1 MGTKLSTDKIKYF
14 LDKAKE
20 SKKGITEKYNEVLNY
35 TNVSYLISE
44 EKSESSD
51 NREIEEVVSESI
63 TTLVNF
69 VMSNVFPRGLN
80 WASLEINET
89 LYNQASGDTKK
100 VTETA
105 KVESINA
112 ELEKMSGTFFD
123 FLNNSNFYTEVAKAV
138 RDVVVLGTGVIKL
151 IEQTDTQRPFLYKY
165 QNLDGLY
172 FLENMLGESN
182 VVFKSL
188 FQMTKEDITELY
200 GDSATIPS
208 KAQEENKTVDLIE
221 CVIQSLEDKSIF
233 IFSVY
238 DSNFETLVHEVELK
252 YNPFVVF
259 RWSLE
264 SNSIW
269 GVGLG
274 ILALKLFKELQKFK
288 ELREKQSLM
297 IVEPPLMAT
306 GDKGL
311 INNIV
316 LKPGYANYGGTG
328 QNSPMG
334 NGFNGL
340 DIKPIITSQSLIP
353 VDQDINTCKYEIKS
367 LFMSNPLGD
376 LGESKNRSATEVQ
389 ARMQLFRSRWSGA
402 YELMQQEL
410 MRPTFLSPLRILIDR
425 SILSLSFEESDLDFT
440 VIQYENEL
448 SKASDIEDVQM
459 LNTYGNSALNL
470 ANVAQQ
476 VGLNREKTVGYISKK
491 LRVPLEIKLTE
502 EENLEQ
508 SQRMQEYQD
517 KIMAEKALMETVQ
530 EQGQEPQN
538 QNQEVA
544 VNG

>member
-1 MGTKLSTDKIKYF
+1 MAELTVEKIKYY
-14 LDKAKE
+14 LGEAKKAKE
-20 SKKGITEKYNEVLNY
+20 GVTEKYNEVLNF

-44 EKSESSD
+44 EKQD
-51 NREIEEVVSESI
+51 GVANREIEEVVSESI

-80 WASLEINET
+80 WASLEVNET
-89 LYNQASGDTKK
+89 LYTRASGDTKK
-100 VTETA
+100 VADEA
-105 KVESINA
+105 KVKSINS
-112 ELEKMSGTFFD
+112 ELEKMSSTFFD
-123 FLNNSNFYTEVAKAV
+123 FLNNSNYYTEIAKAV
-138 RDVVVLGTGVIKL
+138 RDQIVLGTGVIKI
-151 IEQTDTQRPFLYKY
+151 IEQEDTQRPFLYKY

-172 FLENMLGESN
+172 FLENMLGEPN
-182 VVFKSL
+182 IVFKSL
-188 FQMTKEDITELY
+188 FQMTKEDIFELY
-200 GDSATIPS
+200 GDKATIPA
-208 KAQEENKTVDLIE
+208 KAVEENKTVDLIE
-221 CVIQSLEDKSIF
+221 CVVQSLEDKSTF

-238 DSNFETLVHEVELK
+238 DSNFETLVHQVTLK

-264 SNSIW
+264 GNSIW
-269 GVGLG
+269 GIGLG
-274 ILALKLFKELQKFK
+274 VLALKLFKELQKFK
-288 ELREKQSLM
+288 ELREKQSQM
-297 IVEPPLMAT
+297 IVEPPLMAI

-311 INNIV
+311 THNIV
-316 LKPGYANYGGTG
+316 LKPGQVNYGGTG
-328 QNSPMG
+328 QTSPMG
-334 NGFNGL
+334 GGYNGL
-340 DIKPIITSQSLIP
+340 DIKPIFTSQSLIP
-353 VDQDINTCKYEIKS
+353 VDQDISTCKYEIKS
-367 LFMSNPLGD
+367 MFMSNPLGD

-410 MRPTFLSPLRILIDR
+410 MRPTFISPLRILIEK

-476 VGLNREKTVGYISKK
+476 VGLNREKTVDYISKK
-491 LRVPLEIKLTE
+491 LRVPAEIQMTPQ
-502 EENLEQ
+502 ENQEQ

-517 KIMAEKALMETVQ
+517 QLMAEKALIQATQ

-538 QNQEVA
+538 QNQEVME
-544 VNG
+544 NG

>member
-1 MGTKLSTDKIKYF
+1 MSTKLSTDKIKYF

-112 ELEKMSGTFFD
+112 ELEKMSETFFD

-172 FLENMLGESN
+172 FLENMLGEPN

-264 SNSIW
+264 GNSIW

-476 VGLNREKTVGYISKK
+476 VGLNREKTVEYISKK

>member
-1 MGTKLSTDKIKYF
+1 MTKLSVEKIRYY

-20 SKKGITEKYNEVLNY
+20 AKKGITEKYNEVLNY

-44 EKSESSD
+44 EKAESGD
-51 NREIEEVVSESI
+51 NREVEEVVSESI

-80 WASLEINET
+80 WASLEVNET
-89 LYNQASGDTKK
+89 LYNQGSGDTKA
-100 VTETA
+100 VSEEA
-105 KVESINA
+105 KVKEINSG
-112 ELEKMSGTFFD
+112 LEKISSTFFD
-123 FLNNSNFYTEVAKAV
+123 FLNNSNYYTEIAKGV
-138 RDVVVLGTGVIKL
+138 RDQIVLGTGVIKI
-151 IEQTDTQRPFLYKY
+151 IEQQDTQRPFLYKY

-172 FLENMLGESN
+172 FLENMLGEPN
-182 VVFKSL
+182 IVFKSL
-188 FQMTKEDITELY
+188 FQMTKEDIKELY
-200 GDSATIPS
+200 GEKATIPS

-221 CVIQSLEDKSIF
+221 CAIQSLEDKSIF

-238 DSNFETLVHEVELK
+238 DTSFETLVHEVELK

-259 RWSLE
+259 RWALE
-264 SNSIW
+264 GNSIW
-269 GVGLG
+269 GTGLG
-274 ILALKLFKELQKFK
+274 VLALKLFKELQKFK
-288 ELREKQSLM
+288 ELREKQSQM
-297 IVEPPLMAT
+297 IVEPPLMAS

-316 LKPGYANYGGTG
+316 LKSGQVNYGGSN

-334 NGFNGL
+334 SGYNGL

-367 LFMSNPLGD
+367 MFMSNPLGD

-425 SILSLSFEESDLDFT
+425 SILTLSFEEKDLDFT

-476 VGLNREKTVGYISKK
+476 VGLNREKTVEYISKK
-491 LRVPLEIKLTE
+491 LRVPLEIQLTE
-502 EENLEQ
+502 EENLAQ

-517 KIMAEKALMETVQ
+517 KLMAEKALMETVQ
-530 EQGQEPQN
+530 EQGQEQQN

>member
-20 SKKGITEKYNEVLNY
+20 AKKGITEKYNEVLNY

-112 ELEKMSGTFFD
+112 ELEKMSETFFD

-165 QNLDGLY
+165 QNLDGMY
-172 FLENMLGESN
+172 FLENMLGEPN

-238 DSNFETLVHEVELK
+238 DSNFETLIHEVELK

-264 SNSIW
+264 GNSIW

-476 VGLNREKTVGYISKK
+476 VGLNREKTVEYISKK

>member
-1 MGTKLSTDKIKYF
+1 MAELTVEKIKYY
-14 LDKAKE
+14 LGEAKKAKE
-20 SKKGITEKYNEVLNY
+20 GVTEKYNEVLNF

-44 EKSESSD
+44 EKQD
-51 NREIEEVVSESI
+51 GVANREIEEVVSESI

-80 WASLEINET
+80 WASLEVNET
-89 LYNQASGDTKK
+89 LYTRASGDTKK
-100 VTETA
+100 VADEA
-105 KVESINA
+105 KVKSINS
-112 ELEKMSGTFFD
+112 ELEKMSSTFFD
-123 FLNNSNFYTEVAKAV
+123 FLNNSNYYTEIAKAV
-138 RDVVVLGTGVIKL
+138 RDQIVLGTGVIKI
-151 IEQTDTQRPFLYKY
+151 IEQEDTQRPFLYKY

-172 FLENMLGESN
+172 FLENMLGEPN
-182 VVFKSL
+182 IVFKSL
-188 FQMTKEDITELY
+188 FQMTKEDIFELY
-200 GDSATIPS
+200 GDKATIPA
-208 KAQEENKTVDLIE
+208 KAVEENKTVDLIE
-221 CVIQSLEDKSIF
+221 CVVQSLEDKSTF

-238 DSNFETLVHEVELK
+238 DSNFDTLVHQVTLK

-264 SNSIW
+264 GNSIW
-269 GVGLG
+269 GIGLG
-274 ILALKLFKELQKFK
+274 VLALKLFKELQKFK
-288 ELREKQSLM
+288 ELREKQSQM
-297 IVEPPLMAT
+297 IVEPPLMAI

-311 INNIV
+311 IHNIV
-316 LKPGYANYGGTG
+316 LKPGQVNYGGTG
-328 QNSPMG
+328 QTSPMG
-334 NGFNGL
+334 GGYNGL
-340 DIKPIITSQSLIP
+340 DIKPIFTSQSLIP
-353 VDQDINTCKYEIKS
+353 VDQDISTCKYEIKS
-367 LFMSNPLGD
+367 MFMSNPLGD

-410 MRPTFLSPLRILIDR
+410 MRPTFISPLRILIEK

-476 VGLNREKTVGYISKK
+476 VGLNREKTVDYISKK
-491 LRVPLEIKLTE
+491 LRVPAEIQMTPQ
-502 EENLEQ
+502 ENQEQ

-517 KIMAEKALMETVQ
+517 QLMAEKALIQATQ

-538 QNQEVA
+538 QNQEVME
-544 VNG
+544 NG

>member
-1 MGTKLSTDKIKYF
+1 
-14 LDKAKE
+14 
-20 SKKGITEKYNEVLNY
+20 
-35 TNVSYLISE
+35 
-44 EKSESSD
+44 
-51 NREIEEVVSESI
+51 
-63 TTLVNF
+63 
-69 VMSNVFPRGLN
+69 
-80 WASLEINET
+80 
-89 LYNQASGDTKK
+89 
-100 VTETA
+100 
-105 KVESINA
+105 
-112 ELEKMSGTFFD
+112 
-123 FLNNSNFYTEVAKAV
+123 
-138 RDVVVLGTGVIKL
+138 
-151 IEQTDTQRPFLYKY
+151 
-165 QNLDGLY
+165 
-172 FLENMLGESN
+172 
-182 VVFKSL
+182 
-188 FQMTKEDITELY
+188 
-200 GDSATIPS
+200 
-208 KAQEENKTVDLIE
+208 
-221 CVIQSLEDKSIF
+221 
-233 IFSVY
+233 
-238 DSNFETLVHEVELK
+238 
-252 YNPFVVF
+252 
-259 RWSLE
+259 
-264 SNSIW
+264 
-269 GVGLG
+269 
-274 ILALKLFKELQKFK
+274 
-288 ELREKQSLM
+288 M

-476 VGLNREKTVGYISKK
+476 VGLNREKTVEYISEK

>member
-20 SKKGITEKYNEVLNY
+20 AKKGITEKYNEVLNY

-112 ELEKMSGTFFD
+112 ELEKMSETFFD

-165 QNLDGLY
+165 QNLDGMY
-172 FLENMLGESN
+172 FLENMLGEPN

-188 FQMTKEDITELY
+188 FQMTKEDITEFY

-264 SNSIW
+264 GNSIW

-410 MRPTFLSPLRILIDR
+410 MND
-425 SILSLSFEESDLDFT
+425 
-440 VIQYENEL
+440 
-448 SKASDIEDVQM
+448 
-459 LNTYGNSALNL
+459 
-470 ANVAQQ
+470 
-476 VGLNREKTVGYISKK
+476 
-491 LRVPLEIKLTE
+491 
-502 EENLEQ
+502 
-508 SQRMQEYQD
+508 
-517 KIMAEKALMETVQ
+517 
-530 EQGQEPQN
+530 
-538 QNQEVA
+538 
-544 VNG
+544 

>member
-20 SKKGITEKYNEVLNY
+20 AKKGITEKYNEVLNY

-112 ELEKMSGTFFD
+112 ELEKMSETFFD

-172 FLENMLGESN
+172 FLENMLGEPN

-264 SNSIW
+264 GNSIW

-410 MRPTFLSPLRILIDR
+410 MKPTFLSPLRILIDR

-491 LRVPLEIKLTE
+491 LRVPLDIKLTE

-517 KIMAEKALMETVQ
+517 KIMAEKALMEIVQ

>member
-112 ELEKMSGTFFD
+112 ELEKMSETFFD

-165 QNLDGLY
+165 QNLDGMY
-172 FLENMLGESN
+172 FLENMLGEPN

-264 SNSIW
+264 GNSIW

-476 VGLNREKTVGYISKK
+476 VGLNREKTVEYISKK